1 MEAEMKAICG
11 KSIPSDSCSWRFAKV
26 DLSAIEFNWHYHP
39 EYEICLTLNSKG
51 AKHIGDH
58 VSQYEQADL
67 VMLGPYLPHSWFCK
81 PTQGNRE
88 LTVYVAQIPTQ
99 WLDDLVQKNPE
110 LHVLAP
116 FLQRTKRGIEFS
128 PEATNKATDIFKAM
142 CHADPLERYLL
153 LIELLN
159 LMVKDKNA
167 ISLSTS
173 TFDNNTKNDTAIA
186 KLDKVINY
194 IYQHYTEQITA
205 EKLAAMVH
213 MSTNHLHR
221 FFKQRTEHTINK
233 FINQLRIGK
242 ACKLLIDS
250 DTQIS
255 AISDQC
261 GFNNISNFNR
271 RFRMIKGATPKEYR
285 NKLKTPAMI

>member
-1 MEAEMKAICG
+1 MKAMCG

-26 DLSAIEFNWHYHP
+26 DLSSIEFNWHYHP
-39 EYEICLTLNSKG
+39 EYEICLTLNSG
-51 AKHIGDH
+51 GSKHIGDH
-58 VSQYEQADL
+58 VSQYERADL
-67 VMLGPYLPHSWFCK
+67 VILGPYLPHSWFCK
-81 PTQGNRE
+81 PTKGNHE
-88 LTVYVAQIPTQ
+88 LTVYVAQIPSQ
-99 WLDDLVQKNPE
+99 WLNELVQKNPE
-110 LHVLAP
+110 LSVLDS
-116 FLQRTKRGIEFS
+116 FLQRTKRGIEFGQA
-128 PEATNKATDIFKAM
+128 ATLKSINLFKAM
-142 CHADPLERYLL
+142 CQADPLERYLL

-159 LMVKDKNA
+159 LMVKDKSA
-167 ISLSTS
+167 KQLSTS
-173 TFDNNTKNDTAIA
+173 TFDNKTPQNTAIA

-194 IYQHYTEQITA
+194 IYEHYTEQLTA
-205 EKLAAMVH
+205 EKLASLVH

-221 FFKQRTEHTINK
+221 FFKQRTEYTINQ

-285 NKLKTPAMI
+285 NMLKAPAII